1 MRYDEWRSVAEWIGF
16 YACEMKGVNNTS
28 IVYVL
33 QIPTQFKGEVV
44 GKYLLKDTIGNVS
57 ETNFT
62 ASVNP
67 NGSFNLGFEGGINP
81 GSYVLVMCGGNK

>member
-1 MRYDEWRSVAEWIGF
+1 MAGQIGF
-16 YACEMKGVNNTS
+16 YSCEMKGFNITS

-44 GKYLLKDTIGNVS
+44 GKYLLKDAIGNVS